1 MVKKERPKFPDSYI
15 GKQAKEYDISNW
27 MERNQKN
34 ITARCVELLFDS
46 NLGPFPEFDN
56 SELLVLDL
64 GCGTGFSTEIL
75 LEERFNVISID
86 ILSDMIYLFR
96 KKNIDTFNLILAD
109 IRNLPIRENKIDHII
124 SVSSFNFIYEDI
136 LDNNEKNKI
145 LQQTVKIFKEVLNN
159 NGRVILEFYPET
171 EVDIKLLMRYFKSA
185 GFNGFL
191 VQDNPGLRKEQ
202 NFLILKKEEN

>member
-15 GKQAKEYDISNW
+15 EDQAIEYNSSKW
-27 MERNQKN
+27 MERNQK
-34 ITARCVELLFDS
+34 TTSARCLDLLFDS
-46 NLGPFPEFDN
+46 KLGDFSDFNND
-56 SELLVLDL
+56 ELLLLDL
-64 GCGTGFSTEIL
+64 GCGTGFTTEII
-75 LEERFNVISID
+75 LEEGFNVISID
-86 ILSDMIYLFR
+86 ILPDMIDLFR
-96 KKNIDTFNLILAD
+96 KKNIETSNLILAD

-171 EVDIKLLMRYFKSA
+171 EVNTKLLMRYFKSA

>member
-15 GKQAKEYDISNW
+15 GDQAIEYDTSKW
-27 MERNQKN
+27 MERNQR
-34 ITARCVELLFDS
+34 ITTNRCLELLFDS
-46 NLGPFPEFDN
+46 NLGVFPDFN
-56 SELLVLDL
+56 NNELLLLDL

-75 LEERFNVISID
+75 LEEGFNVISID
-86 ILSDMIYLFR
+86 ILSDMIYLLH
-96 KKNIDTFNLILAD
+96 KKKLENFNLILAD

-171 EVDIKLLMRYFKSA
+171 EVDIKLLMKYFKLA
-185 GFNGFL
+185 DFNGFL

>member
-15 GKQAKEYDISNW
+15 GDQAIEYDTSKW
-27 MERNQKN
+27 MERNQR
-34 ITARCVELLFDS
+34 ITTNRCLELLFDS
-46 NLGPFPEFDN
+46 NLGDFPEFN
-56 SELLVLDL
+56 NNELLLLDL

-75 LEERFNVISID
+75 LEEGFNVISID
-86 ILSDMIYLFR
+86 ILSDMIYLLH
-96 KKNIDTFNLILAD
+96 KKKLENFNLILAD

-171 EVDIKLLMRYFKSA
+171 EVDIKLLMKYFKLSD
-185 GFNGFL
+185 FNGFL

>member
-1 MVKKERPKFPDSYI
+1 MVKKERPKFPDSYV
-15 GKQAKEYDISNW
+15 GEQAREYDSSKW
-27 MERNQKN
+27 MERNQR
-34 ITARCVELLFDS
+34 ITTSRCMELLFDS
-46 NLGPFPEFDN
+46 KLGDTPNLNND
-56 SELLVLDL
+56 ELLVLDL

-75 LEERFNVISID
+75 LEEEFNVISID
-86 ILSDMIYLFR
+86 ILPDMIDLFQ
-96 KKNIDTFNLILAD
+96 KKNIETSNLILAD

-145 LQQTVKIFKEVLNN
+145 LQQTVKIFKEVLKN

-171 EVDIKLLMRYFKSA
+171 EVDTKLLMRYFKSA